1 MERHANYALVG
12 SLTVGLLVAA
22 IVFILWLGNDQFGK
36 GFDHYRAV
44 FDGPVRGLTE
54 GSEVDFNG
62 IKVGE
67 ITKLR
72 VDPSNS
78 RRVII
83 DVKVEED
90 TPIRVD
96 TFASKESQGVTG
108 VSIIQLTP
116 GSPTRPLLR
125 DASREQPPII
135 RAKPGSL
142 DSVLEAGGQTLAK
155 VSESFDRVNRVLSD
169 RNIAKVDG
177 MLADIRSVTAELN
190 RRKAMFADAQN
201 AIRRLDS
208 ASGDI
213 EQAAAAART
222 AIQGDGTQAFADIRE
237 AAANA
242 KSATNDARAFIAKLN
257 ASAEGLEG
265 PEGNRVAGALRGLE
279 KAAES
284 LDRLTRQIQQDPRSV
299 LGRGKAREMELPK

>member
-12 SLTVGLLVAA
+12 GLTVGLLVAA
-22 IVFILWLGNDQFGK
+22 IGFILWLGNDQFGK
-36 GFDHYRAV
+36 GFDHYRVV

-62 IKVGE
+62 MKVGE
-67 ITKLR
+67 ITKLL

-78 RRVII
+78 RRVIVDI
-83 DVKVEED
+83 KVEEN
-90 TPIRVD
+90 TPVRVD
-96 TFASKESQGVTG
+96 TLASKEAQGVTG

-116 GSPTRPLLR
+116 GTPSKPLLR
-125 DASREQPPII
+125 EVSRQKPPVI
-135 RAKPGSL
+135 RAKSGSL
-142 DSVLEAGGQTLAK
+142 ESLMDAGGQTLAK

-177 MLADIRSVTAELN
+177 MLADIRSVTAEIN
-190 RRKAMFADAQN
+190 SRKAMFADAQSAISRLN
-201 AIRRLDS
+201 A
-208 ASGDI
+208 ASGNI
-213 EQAAAAART
+213 EQAAATART
-222 AIQGDGTQAFADIRE
+222 AIQGDGKQAFADIRV

-242 KSATNDARAFIAKLN
+242 RSATDEARAFIAKLN
-257 ASAEGLEG
+257 ASADGLDG
-265 PEGNRVAGALRGLE
+265 PDGNRVAGALRGLE

-299 LGRGKAREMELPK
+299 LGRAKAREMELPK

>member
-1 MERHANYALVG
+1 MERHANYAVVG
-12 SLTVGLLVAA
+12 GLTIALLVAA
-22 IVFILWLGNDQFGK
+22 IGFILWLGNDQFGK
-36 GFDHYRAV
+36 GFDHYRVV
-44 FDGPVRGLTE
+44 FDGPVRGLSE

-67 ITKLR
+67 VTKLL

-78 RRVII
+78 RRVIV
-83 DVKVEED
+83 DVKVEES

-96 TFASKESQGVTG
+96 TLASKEAQGVTG

-116 GSPTRPLLR
+116 GSPTKPLLR
-125 DASREQPPII
+125 EVSRQKRPTIK
-135 RAKPGSL
+135 AKAGSL
-142 DSVLEAGGQTLAK
+142 ESLMDAGGQTLAK

-190 RRKAMFADAQN
+190 SRRSMFADAQS
-201 AIRRLDS
+201 AIDRLDAAS
-208 ASGDI
+208 ADI
-213 EQAAAAART
+213 EQAAATART
-222 AIQGDGTQAFADIRE
+222 AIQGDGQQAFADIRE

-257 ASAEGLEG
+257 ASADGLQG
-265 PEGNRVAGALRGLE
+265 PDGNRVAGALRGLQQ
-279 KAAES
+279 AAES
-284 LDRLTRQIQQDPRSV
+284 LDQLTRQIQQDPRSV
-299 LGRGKAREMELPK
+299 LARGRAREMELPK